1 MRLMKLL
8 IVGCRVAEMSMLCVD
23 EEERSEG
30 GRGDY
35 L

>member
-1 MRLMKLL
+1 MELL
-8 IVGCRVAEMSMLCVD
+8 IVGRVAEMSMLCVD
-23 EEERSEG
+23 EEERIGS